1 MRILIA
7 AVGRMKAGAERE
19 LVERYLD
26 RAGKLGRTLGISRVD
41 VVEIPEARGARAA
54 DRMAEEAAALDALL
68 PERCI
73 RVVLDERGRT
83 ISSADFSARLAR
95 WRDEGAPA
103 LAFLIGGADG
113 HGSRIRDAADLM
125 LSFGAMTWP
134 HQIVRVL
141 AAEQIYR
148 ALTVIAGHPYHRE

>member
-26 RAGKLGRTLGISRVD
+26 RATKLGRTLGITRVD
-41 VVEIPEARGARAA
+41 VAEIPESRSPRPA
-54 DRMAEEAAALDALL
+54 DRMAEEAAALAALL
-68 PERCI
+68 PERAI

-83 ISSADFSARLAR
+83 LPSADFSARLAR

-113 HGSRIRDAADLM
+113 HGPQLRDSAGLVVSFRRM
-125 LSFGAMTWP
+125 TLS
-134 HQIVRVL
+134 HQLVRVM
-141 AAEQIYR
+141 ASEQIYR
-148 ALTVIAGHPYHRE
+148 ALTLIAGHPYHRE